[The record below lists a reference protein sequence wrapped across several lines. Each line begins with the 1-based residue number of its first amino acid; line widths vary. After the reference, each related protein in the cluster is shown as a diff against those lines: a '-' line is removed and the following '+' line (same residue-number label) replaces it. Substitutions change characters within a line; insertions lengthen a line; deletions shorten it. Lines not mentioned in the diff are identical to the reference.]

1 MILKGLLLILFRK
14 IILIVIFFNNIKTS
28 LLIYLFIIYLFKEI
42 NFESNVKLYNIIIYL
57 IIK

>member
-1 MILKGLLLILFRK
+1 MILEGLLLILFRK